1 MRAGRTR
8 TLRGQLTV
16 TAGGTAKQQLI
27 VDDGLLNRGYK
38 VVEWYLWE
46 NGGSPTQFAGVLS
59 MQPVL
64 AADDMDASNNTQIGW
79 IWQSNITQGG
89 GIKESILD
97 PNHVIVRD
105 LYVTIM
111 NAANDDYNFM
121 IVVEEMAISDDE
133 AIINIIKEG
142 SQALN

>member
-1 MRAGRTR
+1 MMAGRIR

-38 VVEWYLWE
+38 VLDWYLWE

-64 AADDMDASNNTQIGW
+64 AANDMKADDNTQIGW
-79 IWQSNITQGG
+79 IWQSSITQGG
-89 GIKESILD
+89 GIKETILD
-97 PNHVIVRD
+97 PNHIIVRD

-111 NAANDDYNFM
+111 NANNDDYNFM
-121 IVVEEMAISDDE
+121 VVVEEVSITSDE
-133 AIINIIKEG
+133 AIINIIKEE
-142 SQALN
+142 SQSFP

>member
-1 MRAGRTR
+1 MKAGRIR
-8 TLRGQLTV
+8 TLRGQLSV
-16 TAGGTAKQQLI
+16 DGGGTAKAQLI

-38 VVEWYLWE
+38 VLKWCLWE

-64 AADDMDASNNTQIGW
+64 AAADMKADDNTQIGW

-111 NAANDDYNFM
+111 NAATDDYNFM
-121 IVVEEMAISDDE
+121 VVVEEMEITNDE
-133 AIINIIKEG
+133 AIINIIKEE
-142 SQALN
+142 SQSFP

>member
-1 MRAGRTR
+1 MKRTRTR
-8 TLRGQLTV
+8 TLRGQIEV

-38 VVEWYLWE
+38 VVDWHMWE
-46 NGGSPTQFAGVLS
+46 NGGSPTQFCATLS
-59 MQPVL
+59 MLPVIAAGDMN
-64 AADDMDASNNTQIGW
+64 AADGSQIGW

-89 GIKESILD
+89 GIKETILD
-97 PNHVIVRD
+97 PDHIIVRD

-121 IVVEEMAISDDE
+121 VVVEEYDISNDE

-142 SQALN
+142 SQSL

>member
-1 MRAGRTR
+1 MKSGKIR

-16 TAGGTAKQQLI
+16 TSGGTAKQQLI
-27 VDDGLLNRGYK
+27 VDDGLINRGYK
-38 VVEWYLWE
+38 VLEWYLWE
-46 NGGSPTQFAGVLS
+46 NGGSPTQFAGALS
-59 MQPVL
+59 MAPVN
-64 AADDMDASNNTQIGW
+64 AGSDMDASNSLQIGW

-89 GIKESILD
+89 GIKETILD

-121 IVVEEMAISDDE
+121 VVLEEMTISDDQ
-133 AIINIIKEG
+133 AIINILKEG
-142 SQALN
+142 SQSL

>member
-1 MRAGRTR
+1 MKAGRIR
-8 TLRGQLTV
+8 TLRGQLNV
-16 TAGGTAKQQLI
+16 TGGGTAKAQLI

-38 VVEWYLWE
+38 VLKWYLWE
-46 NGGSPTQFAGVLS
+46 NGGTPTQFAGVLS

-64 AADDMDASNNTQIGW
+64 AAADMKADDNTQIGW

-121 IVVEEMAISDDE
+121 VVVEEMAITNDE
-133 AIINIIKEG
+133 AIINIIKEE
-142 SQALN
+142 SQSFP

>member
-1 MRAGRTR
+1 MMAGRIR

-38 VVEWYLWE
+38 VIDWYLWE

-64 AADDMDASNNTQIGW
+64 AADDMKADDNTQIGW

-97 PNHVIVRD
+97 PNHIIVRD

-121 IVVEEMAISDDE
+121 VVVEEVSITSDE
-133 AIINIIKEG
+133 AIINIIKEE
-142 SQALN
+142 SQSFP

>member
-1 MRAGRTR
+1 MRAGRIR

-38 VVEWYLWE
+38 VLDWYLWE
-46 NGGSPTQFAGVLS
+46 NGGTPTQFASVLS
-59 MQPVL
+59 MQPVI
-64 AADDMDASNNTQIGW
+64 AGNDMKADDNTQIGW

-89 GIKESILD
+89 GIKETILD
-97 PNHVIVRD
+97 PNHIIVRD

-111 NAANDDYNFM
+111 NANNDDYNFM
-121 IVVEEMAISDDE
+121 VVVEEVSITSDE
-133 AIINIIKEG
+133 AIINIIKEE
-142 SQALN
+142 SQSFP